1 MGTWDIVDAVA
12 SKKERPPMTFNWKE
26 LFPRDAIATQ
36 NPSFNKNLF
45 SDNTSSTIQNY
56 VNYEK
61 GLLSI
66 ECWIMLE
73 QCGPEWEL
81 HKSGKNIY
89 GLKYFLRI
97 IFNLVSNNWCWMFK
111 TFCGVLNFSKKVNDQ
126 TSKLG
131 MLKSAVKIFRDVIF
145 ASVVP
150 DVGGTIESCFSL
162 PSFASSCR
170 SLRYLLSL
178 PKSCETLLWFSYYWI
193 CKT

>member
-1 MGTWDIVDAVA
+1 MIENVITNQNSYLDGDLGMGTWDIVDAVA

-26 LFPRDAIATQ
+26 LFPRDAIATK

-81 HKSGKNIY
+81 HKSGKYIY
-89 GLKYFLRI
+89 VLDI
-97 IFNLVSNNWCWMFK
+97 CFK
-111 TFCGVLNFSKKVNDQ
+111 
-126 TSKLG
+126 
-131 MLKSAVKIFRDVIF
+131 
-145 ASVVP
+145 
-150 DVGGTIESCFSL
+150 
-162 PSFASSCR
+162 
-170 SLRYLLSL
+170 
-178 PKSCETLLWFSYYWI
+178 
-193 CKT
+193 